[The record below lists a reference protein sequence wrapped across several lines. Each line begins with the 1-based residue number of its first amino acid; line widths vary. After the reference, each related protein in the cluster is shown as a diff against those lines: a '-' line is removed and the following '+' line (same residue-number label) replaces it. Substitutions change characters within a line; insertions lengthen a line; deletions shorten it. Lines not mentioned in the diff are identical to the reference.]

1 MKTKITNEQIRQH
14 LSEGMTQVA
23 IARRYGVAPQ
33 TLNGRIKRMRQ
44 KGLLDDGK
52 AEGESS
58 CGFPVQRM
66 DTVVRRSDRV
76 WFRVTDVNEN
86 GAVLRSLPSED
97 YGHQAKE
104 IVAVSLPNLVK
115 DFEKKAFPEVRC
127 YTDPSLVAKSKDE
140 TIGSEPAEKKV
151 KTPKPEPEK
160 AEPEME
166 PEAEQA
172 AEEELSKI
180 YTVEREYLQRIDR
193 LLSTVKV
200 EHSSLTLENSARE
213 LAIVIL
219 KEGIHAERQADEA

>member
-1 MKTKITNEQIRQH
+1 MGGITLKTKITNEQIRQH

-52 AEGESS
+52 AEEKSS
-58 CGFPVQRM
+58 GGFPVQRM
-66 DTVVRRSDRV
+66 DTVVRRSDRT
-76 WFRVTDVNEN
+76 WFRVTDINEN
-86 GAVLRSLPSED
+86 GAVLRSIQTDD

-104 IVAVSLPNLVK
+104 LVTVSLERLAK
-115 DFEKKAFPEVRC
+115 DFEKKDFPEVRC
-127 YTDPSLVAKSKDE
+127 YTDPSLVAKNKPLES
-140 TIGSEPAEKKV
+140 AKK
-151 KTPKPEPEK
+151 KPETPKP
-160 AEPEME
+160 EPEME

-200 EHSSLTLENSARE
+200 EHSSVTLENSARE
-213 LAIVIL
+213 LATVIL